1 MADFGIGS
9 IGPNELPVKTQT
21 SRKSAP
27 TSGQVSFDQWL
38 HQSLGK
44 VNQLQQQAGD
54 AAQKLTTGENKDI
67 HGTMIAMQKAD
78 IATSLMLEVRN
89 KLISAYDEIKRMQ
102 F

>member
-9 IGPNELPVKTQT
+9 IGPNELQTKTQT
-21 SRKSAP
+21 GSKSAP
-27 TSGQVSFDQWL
+27 TSGQVSFGQWL

-44 VNQLQQQAGD
+44 VNQLQQQAGT
-54 AAQKLTTGENKDI
+54 AALKLTTGENKDI
-67 HGTMIAMQKAD
+67 HGTMIAMQKAG
-78 IATSLMLEVRN
+78 IATSLMIEVRN

>member
-21 SRKSAP
+21 GKTSAP
-27 TSGQVSFDQWL
+27 AGGQVSFGQWL

-44 VNQLQQQAGD
+44 VNQLQQQAGT

-67 HGTMIAMQKAD
+67 HGTMIAMRKAD
-78 IATSLMLEVRN
+78 IATSLMIEVRN